1 MINLA
6 YALMYDTC
14 YNSVEISGLYR
25 SLKGAMEAVPNSDWK
40 KHETLAMWESLTGD
54 QYWCITVHAVLD

>member
-1 MINLA
+1 
-6 YALMYDTC
+6 
-14 YNSVEISGLYR
+14 
-25 SLKGAMEAVPNSDWK
+25 MEAVPNSDWK